1 MPKINKGSQA
11 AKKGEKVDLAT
22 KTPKILSKKTKIKP
36 REIPK
41 ARLIPIPPLLLK
53 DETETAII
61 VKIKTDNGVVH
72 LLYLTKRCSFIRI
85 DPLTFSSL
93 INLFKSKNVKVSA
106 K

>member
-1 MPKINKGSQA
+1 MILTL
-11 AKKGEKVDLAT
+11 AKKGEKVDLET
-22 KTPKILSKKTKIKP
+22 KTPKILSKKTNIKP
-36 REIPK
+36 SETPN
-41 ARLIPIPPLLLK
+41 ARFIPIPPLLLN

-85 DPLTFSSL
+85 DPLTFSSF